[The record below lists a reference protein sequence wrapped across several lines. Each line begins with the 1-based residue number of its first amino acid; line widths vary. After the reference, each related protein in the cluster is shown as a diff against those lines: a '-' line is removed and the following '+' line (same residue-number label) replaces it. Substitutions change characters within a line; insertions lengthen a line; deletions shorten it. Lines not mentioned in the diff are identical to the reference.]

1 MGFQFTRYCFT
12 RSRIFR
18 LSTFFFSPCWLH
30 LQKRLWALDC
40 GKMTN
45 EFCTY
50 SSTSVI
56 SSWTKN
62 STDSS
67 SNSSALLSSSSVS
80 IPTAK
85 WNKKTPQ
92 DLITDE
98 NSNPGPR
105 KTSRAESSGFG
116 TSRVQKR
123 ETRLLPPLSIPVPQ
137 FSPQNEMYRK
147 RQRGHLVMLTCT
159 CVCLSP
165 QYPLSSFLTATPNN
179 AFLKISTQ

>member
-18 LSTFFFSPCWLH
+18 LSTFFLSPCWLH
-30 LQKRLWALDC
+30 LQNRLWALDC

-98 NSNPGPR
+98 NSNP
-105 KTSRAESSGFG
+105 RAESSGFG

-123 ETRLLPPLSIPVPQ
+123 ETRRLPPLSIPVPQ
-137 FSPQNEMYRK
+137 FSPQNEMDRK

-159 CVCLSP
+159 CVCL
-165 QYPLSSFLTATPNN
+165 PLSTR
-179 AFLKISTQ
+179 

>member
-18 LSTFFFSPCWLH
+18 LSTFFLSPCWLH
-30 LQKRLWALDC
+30 LQNRLWALDC

-92 DLITDE
+92 DLITDAKILTRVLARLR
-98 NSNPGPR
+98 GP
-105 KTSRAESSGFG
+105 SRAGSGLQECRKG
-116 TSRVQKR
+116 
-123 ETRLLPPLSIPVPQ
+123 RLDFCRHLRSQ
-137 FSPQNEMYRK
+137 F
-147 RQRGHLVMLTCT
+147 H
-159 CVCLSP
+159 
-165 QYPLSSFLTATPNN
+165 SFLHKMRSTVKGRGDTLWCLLALVF
-179 AFLKISTQ
+179 AFPFSTR